1 LRWPKSPLLTPVP
14 DSTAM
19 NRGKNLIEVFP
30 IKELP
35 ANVSTKYQLV
45 IEKWKKEKSKLAKLD
60 NIVEDLKMNQHA
72 RENILKDYRDKISK
86 LGNQLHDL
94 TGDLEQSEILN
105 EREKKHLELERTRK
119 LMSLQEDEIR
129 VSNRNIQ
136 SFFENFFNGDEQT
149 NRTPQKLLLVGE
161 SKVGKTLFIS
171 NTLPLSKFNRN
182 HDNFIQKDESDNM
195 YTYDN

>member
-1 LRWPKSPLLTPVP
+1 MTDLPT
-14 DSTAM
+14 
-19 NRGKNLIEVFP
+19 NL
-30 IKELP
+30 
-35 ANVSTKYQLV
+35 STKYQLV

-60 NIVEDLKMNQHA
+60 NIVEELKMNQHA
-72 RENILKDYRDKISK
+72 RENILKDYRDKISD

-94 TGDLEQSEILN
+94 DGDLEQSVNLN
-105 EREKKHLELERTRK
+105 ERENKQLELERTRK
-119 LMSLQEDEIR
+119 LMSLQEDEIH

-136 SFFENFFNGDEQT
+136 TFFENFVSGDEQT
-149 NRTPQKLLLVGE
+149 NQTPLKLLLVGE
-161 SKVGKTLFIS
+161 AKVGKTLFIS